1 MCGGIFNNP
10 QKYIGGM
17 FHTYDQKL
25 MDTQDLP
32 PQDNFPYIF
41 PKQWWSHYWLEGF
54 KPVQH
59 ILIPYGF

>member
-1 MCGGIFNNP
+1 MCGGMFNNP
-10 QKYIGGM
+10 QIDIGGM

-41 PKQWWSHYWLEGF
+41 PKQ
-54 KPVQH
+54 
-59 ILIPYGF
+59 